1 MTMGADA
8 AVELTRRHV
17 SGRILSARRWLVCLV
32 LGAAAGVLTGLW
44 SPRLAP
50 TAGWTVTATVAI
62 AWVWW
67 IGWPQ
72 GAAGTKR
79 LAEEEGRSRSTDVW
93 VLSTSV
99 ASLAA
104 VVLALSEAGGRS
116 AVAIATV
123 IVSLLS
129 VAASWALVNTV
140 FALKY
145 ARLYYLDEPDRGG
158 FDFKQED
165 NPAYSDFAYLA
176 FTVGMTF
183 AVSETEPTQ
192 TQTRKVALGHAL
204 LSYLFGTGVLAAAVN
219 LVTNL
224 GGG

>member
-1 MTMGADA
+1 MGADA
-8 AVELTRRHV
+8 AVELSRRHV
-17 SGRILSARRWLVCLV
+17 SGRILSARRALACVA
-32 LGAAAGVLTGLW
+32 LGTVAGGLTALW
-44 SPRLAP
+44 SVRLAP
-50 TAGWTVTATVAI
+50 TAGWTVAALAAV

-72 GAAGTKR
+72 AADGTKR
-79 LAEEEGRSRSTDVW
+79 LAEEESRRRSTDVW

-99 ASLAA
+99 ASLGA
-104 VVLALSEAGGRS
+104 VVLALASSRGTS
-116 AVAIATV
+116 TVAIATV

-129 VAASWALVNTV
+129 VVASWALVNTV

-158 FDFKQED
+158 FDFKQD
-165 NPAYSDFAYLA
+165 TQPAYSDFAYLA

-183 AVSETEPTQ
+183 AVSEVEPTQ